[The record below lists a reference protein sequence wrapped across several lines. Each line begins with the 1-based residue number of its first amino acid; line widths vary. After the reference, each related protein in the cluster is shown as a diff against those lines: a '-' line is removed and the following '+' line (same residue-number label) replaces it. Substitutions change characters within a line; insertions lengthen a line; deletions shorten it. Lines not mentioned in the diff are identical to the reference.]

1 MIVTVIVMLMA
12 AGLLPADAKKYNI
25 LSLDGAGEG
34 GILTAEM
41 VSYMEKRAYRIAE
54 QYAK

>member
-1 MIVTVIVMLMA
+1 LTVIVILMA
-12 AGLLPADAKKYNI
+12 AAMLPAEATTKYNI

-34 GILTAEM
+34 GILTADM

-54 QYAK
+54 LH

>member
-1 MIVTVIVMLMA
+1 MA
-12 AGLLPADAKKYNI
+12 ITLPSEAKKYNI

-54 QYAK
+54 VYAT